1 MRLDSLI
8 PPSNGARTSSV
19 AGTAPTITATTA
31 VSSLAG
37 RSRSE
42 TISVERVQAISSQFA
57 SVATRSERNE
67 QDVLNILG
75 EMNEILGTGL
85 NNDTVALS
93 YRLLEKRF
101 DPNLLAT
108 IVNEQL
114 LKRWIRVFSSSN
126 VDNIMAYVE
135 ILLSGCWI
143 HFFSWIFWFC
153 FSSTSFT
160 TNFLLKPNL
169 PLLPKFIHFTS
180 RSYRMRLTTLVY
192 MLNNKMIL
200 VLKLSKCMS
209 KSDSTQ
215 MKAKL
220 LERNYSYFNSHLQKL
235 YNCVSVGEVA
245 TISRFRTCSEF

>member
-114 LKRWIRVFSSSN
+114 LKR
-126 VDNIMAYVE
+126 
-135 ILLSGCWI
+135 
-143 HFFSWIFWFC
+143 
-153 FSSTSFT
+153 
-160 TNFLLKPNL
+160 
-169 PLLPKFIHFTS
+169 
-180 RSYRMRLTTLVY
+180 
-192 MLNNKMIL
+192 
-200 VLKLSKCMS
+200 
-209 KSDSTQ
+209 
-215 MKAKL
+215 
-220 LERNYSYFNSHLQKL
+220 
-235 YNCVSVGEVA
+235 
-245 TISRFRTCSEF
+245 